1 MSDVDSDGDATN
13 EGGTSANALDEFRE
27 SWQREL
33 AHGNPGYRPDTG
45 TTLNSN
51 ASEAELLQAK
61 AESLFRTAVQL
72 EQRGKVYDAIP
83 FYRKATQIVP
93 DIEFKFYEQQKLS
106 HEFVNN
112 KKFHNLAG
120 DFAKQL
126 DLGQSDAMDGGAEEE
141 LDNLFDKFQH
151 DLRQDSIYSGKMIAS
166 SRDASVLST
175 GLHFSDL
182 PPEIVMRILR
192 WVVSAQLDMRSLDQ
206 CAAVCKGFYVYARD
220 EELWRLACVKVW
232 GHNVGTLDAQDTG
245 SSQVYYS
252 WRDMFIRRERVH
264 FNGCYISK
272 TTYLRMGE
280 NSFQDQFYRPV
291 QLVEYYRYIRFMPD
305 GKVLMMTSAD
315 EPAQG
320 VNKLKHLHNVQRA
333 DVLRGRYRLYGDTV
347 TLVLQKSQA
356 RGTGHIRQ
364 RRGSIMPLE
373 EDTTQFLIELR
384 IANSPKRRR
393 CAQLVW
399 SHYTLV
405 QKRNKVDTSSDFDLT
420 DAKYPPLWFSA
431 VKSYHLD
438 ADAPLV

>member
-1 MSDVDSDGDATN
+1 MSDAGSDSETQGH
-13 EGGTSANALDEFRE
+13 GPNALDEFRE

-33 AHGNPGYRPDTG
+33 QEQVHPGHKAG
-45 TTLNSN
+45 AGL
-51 ASEAELLQAK
+51 EAEQLQSK

-72 EQRGKVYDAIP
+72 EQRGKVYDALP
-83 FYRKATQIVP
+83 FYRKATQIMP
-93 DIEFKFYEQQKLS
+93 DIEFKFYELQKS
-106 HEFVNN
+106 TGDQVIN
-112 KKFHNLAG
+112 KKFNSLAG

-126 DLGQSDAMDGGAEEE
+126 DLGISDSTEGGDE
-141 LDNLFDKFQH
+141 LPDNLYEKFQR
-151 DLRQDSIYSGKMIAS
+151 DFQQDNAYNGKLMAS
-166 SRDASVLST
+166 SRDASVLTT

-192 WVVSAQLDMRSLDQ
+192 WVVSTQLDMRSLEQ
-206 CAAVCKGFYVYARD
+206 CSAVCKGFYVYARD
-220 EELWRLACVKVW
+220 EEIWRLACVKVW
-232 GHNVGTLDAQDTG
+232 GHNVGTLDSQDTG
-245 SSQVYYS
+245 SSNIYYS

-280 NSFQDQFYRPV
+280 NSFQDQYYRPV
-291 QLVEYYRYIRFMPD
+291 QLVEYYRYIRFLPD
-305 GKVLMMTSAD
+305 GRVLMMTNAD

-320 VNKLKHLHNVQRA
+320 VTRLKHSHNTRP
-333 DVLRGRYRLYGDTV
+333 DVLRGRYRLFGDIV

-356 RGTGHIRQ
+356 RGPGPGHMRQ
-364 RRGSIMPLE
+364 RRGSTMPLE
-373 EDTTQFLIELR
+373 ENSAEFLIELR
-384 IANSPKRRR
+384 ITSTPKRR

-420 DAKYPPLWFSA
+420 EAKYPPLWFSA

-438 ADAPLV
+438 ADAPLG